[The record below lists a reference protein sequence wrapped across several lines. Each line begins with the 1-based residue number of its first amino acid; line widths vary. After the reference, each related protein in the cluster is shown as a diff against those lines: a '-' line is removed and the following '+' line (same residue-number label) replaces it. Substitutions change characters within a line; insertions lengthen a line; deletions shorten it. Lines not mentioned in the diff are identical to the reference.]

1 MHDND
6 NDSDSDNDNDDNS
19 NNSIRLAH
27 KTGTSYPRAR
37 SIVTI

>member
-6 NDSDSDNDNDDNS
+6 NDSDIDNDNDDNS

-27 KTGTSYPRAR
+27 KTALAIHGPGQL
-37 SIVTI
+37 